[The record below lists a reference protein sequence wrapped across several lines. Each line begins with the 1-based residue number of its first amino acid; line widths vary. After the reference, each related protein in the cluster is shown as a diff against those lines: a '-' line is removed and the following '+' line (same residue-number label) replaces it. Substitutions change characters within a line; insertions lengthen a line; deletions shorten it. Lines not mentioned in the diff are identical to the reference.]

1 MKKILKN
8 KHNVFGIIS
17 SMEELGLS
25 SRSYFLW
32 NNSLGFGVL
41 GRDMDVQTEVA
52 SLTKIMTALLVL
64 ETRDLA
70 ETVVITPEMLSGLYE
85 FAVIGLTVG
94 QAVTV
99 EDLLY
104 ATLLPSAGDAAQAL
118 AISTSGSIANFAD
131 LMNKRAQGLG
141 MVNTHFSN
149 PVGKDE
155 ENYSTP
161 RDIAILLS
169 EALKNPTFVE
179 MFETFEKYLPTLGIT
194 VRKTF
199 RQTSYTKGGKTGYT
213 EAAGRCLASTAEIE
227 GTEYILVTIGA
238 LPGQNVVDTERIY
251 AAVEAEYEP
260 VQIVWA
266 GEEVLRVGVKQSATK
281 VLEFVAESDVTVAL
295 PNGIERED
303 LAYEYDGV
311 QEVTR
316 ETTVGEKLGTF
327 TIRQDE
333 DVLYTQEIY
342 YTEEPEFY
350 NYSWVGLGAGV
361 SVLLLLVAM
370 VIGVCTW
377 RKKKSSWLI
386 LILLVLFGV
395 SVGANVWLFHDWFE
409 PGGETEVTWPG
420 TRLDEIISEDDA
432 VREDEVDK
440 EDYSVHEGNLML
452 INPNFIVDKEFIASR
467 KQELVSVS
475 ELYGIKEYNA
485 SVNGDNLLTVEAAEN
500 LNAMLAA
507 YKTENPGHEMG
518 TRSCFRERGTN
529 CGRLC
534 AATGASDHHT
544 GLTCGLIDLQYGTS
558 LDTADYAQHKEWQW
572 LKANSYEYGFID
584 RFPLAWSGGL
594 MSEPLNVDENGT
606 TGLYE
611 TWHYRYVGVEAAT
624 EIATG
629 VYNNGEY
636 DSLEHYLKATGRVLD
651 LKNGARE

>member
-1 MKKILKN
+1 
-8 KHNVFGIIS
+8 
-17 SMEELGLS
+17 MEELGLS

-41 GRDMDVQTEVA
+41 GRGMDVQTEVA

-141 MVNTHFSN
+141 MANTHFSN

-199 RQTSYTKGGKTGYT
+199 RQTGYTKGGKTGYT

-260 VQIVWA
+260 VQIMRA
-266 GEEVLRVGVKQSATK
+266 GEEVLRVGVEQSATK

-327 TIRQDE
+327 TIWQDE
-333 DVLYTQEIY
+333 DVLYAQEIY

-377 RKKKSSWLI
+377 RKRKSSWLI

-420 TRLDEIISEDDA
+420 ARLDEIISEDDA

-452 INPNFIVDKEFIASR
+452 INPNFMVDKEFIASR

-485 SVNGDNLLTVEAAEN
+485 SVNGDNLLTAEAAEN

-544 GLTCGLIDLQYGTS
+544 GLTCDLIDLQYGTS

-572 LKANSYEYGFID
+572 LKANSYKYGFID

-651 LKNGARE
+651 LKNRARE

>member
-1 MKKILKN
+1 
-8 KHNVFGIIS
+8 
-17 SMEELGLS
+17 MEELGLS

-141 MVNTHFSN
+141 MANTHFSN

-199 RQTSYTKGGKTGYT
+199 RQTGYTKGGKTGYT

-251 AAVEAEYEP
+251 AAVEAGYEP
-260 VQIVWA
+260 VQIMRA

-295 PNGIERED
+295 PNGTRRED

-316 ETTVGEKLGTF
+316 ETAVGEKLGTF
-327 TIRQDE
+327 TIWQDE
-333 DVLYTQEIY
+333 DVLYAQEIY

-395 SVGANVWLFHDWFE
+395 SVGVNVWLFHDWFE

-452 INPNFIVDKEFIASR
+452 INPNFMVDKEFIALR

-485 SVNGDNLLTVEAAEN
+485 SVNGDNLLTAEAAEN

-507 YKTENPGHEMG
+507 YKTENQGHEMG

-544 GLTCGLIDLQYGTS
+544 GLTCDLIDLQYGTS

-572 LKANSYEYGFID
+572 LKANSYKYGFID

>member
-1 MKKILKN
+1 MF
-8 KHNVFGIIS
+8 FGIIS

-32 NNSLGFGVL
+32 NNSLGFEVL

-141 MVNTHFSN
+141 MANTHFSN

-199 RQTSYTKGGKTGYT
+199 RQTGYTKGGKTGYT

-260 VQIVWA
+260 VQIMRA
-266 GEEVLRVGVKQSATK
+266 GEEVLRVGVEQSATK

-327 TIRQDE
+327 TIWQDE
-333 DVLYTQEIY
+333 DVLYAQEIY

-377 RKKKSSWLI
+377 RKRKSSWLI

-452 INPNFIVDKEFIASR
+452 INPNFMVDKEFIASR

-485 SVNGDNLLTVEAAEN
+485 SVNGDNLLTAEAAEN

-544 GLTCGLIDLQYGTS
+544 GLTCDLIDLQYGTS

-572 LKANSYEYGFID
+572 LKANSYKYGFID

>member
-1 MKKILKN
+1 MF
-8 KHNVFGIIS
+8 FGIIS

-32 NNSLGFGVL
+32 NNSLGFEVL

-141 MVNTHFSN
+141 MANTHFSN

-199 RQTSYTKGGKTGYT
+199 RQTGYTKGGKTGYT

-238 LPGQNVVDTERIY
+238 LPGQNVVDTERVY

-260 VQIVWA
+260 VQIMRA
-266 GEEVLRVGVKQSATK
+266 GEEVLRVGVEQRATK

-327 TIRQDE
+327 TIWQDE
-333 DVLYTQEIY
+333 AVLYAQEIY

-377 RKKKSSWLI
+377 RKRKSSWLI

-452 INPNFIVDKEFIASR
+452 INPNFMVDKEFIASR

-485 SVNGDNLLTVEAAEN
+485 SVNGDNLLTAEAAEN

-544 GLTCGLIDLQYGTS
+544 GLTCDLIDLQYGTS

-572 LKANSYEYGFID
+572 LKANSYKYGFID

-651 LKNGARE
+651 LKNGVRE

>member
-1 MKKILKN
+1 
-8 KHNVFGIIS
+8 
-17 SMEELGLS
+17 MEELGLS

-32 NNSLGFGVL
+32 NNSLGFEVL

-141 MVNTHFSN
+141 MANTHFSN

-179 MFETFEKYLPTLGIT
+179 MFETFEKYLPTLGII

-199 RQTSYTKGGKTGYT
+199 RQTGYTKGGKTGYT

-260 VQIVWA
+260 VQIMRA
-266 GEEVLRVGVKQSATK
+266 GEEVLRVGVEQSATK

-395 SVGANVWLFHDWFE
+395 SVGVNAWLFHDWFE

-420 TRLDEIISEDDA
+420 ARLDEIISEDDA

-452 INPNFIVDKEFIASR
+452 INPNFMVDKEFIASR

-485 SVNGDNLLTVEAAEN
+485 SVNGDNLLTAEAAEN

-544 GLTCGLIDLQYGTS
+544 GLTCDLIDLQYGTS

-572 LKANSYEYGFID
+572 LKANSYKYGFID

>member
-1 MKKILKN
+1 MF
-8 KHNVFGIIS
+8 FGIIS

-32 NNSLGFGVL
+32 NNSLGFEVL

-141 MVNTHFSN
+141 MANTHFSN

-199 RQTSYTKGGKTGYT
+199 RQTGYTKGGKTGYT

-238 LPGQNVVDTERIY
+238 LPGQNVVDTERVY

-260 VQIVWA
+260 VQIMRA
-266 GEEVLRVGVKQSATK
+266 GEEVLRVGVEQSATK

-327 TIRQDE
+327 TIWQDE
-333 DVLYTQEIY
+333 AVLYAQEIY

-377 RKKKSSWLI
+377 RKRKSSWLI

-452 INPNFIVDKEFIASR
+452 INPNFMVDKEFIASR

-485 SVNGDNLLTVEAAEN
+485 SVNGDNLLTAEAAEN
-500 LNAMLAA
+500 LNAMPAA

-544 GLTCGLIDLQYGTS
+544 GLTCDLIDLQYGTS

-572 LKANSYEYGFID
+572 LKANSYKYGFID

-651 LKNGARE
+651 LKNGVRE

>member
-1 MKKILKN
+1 
-8 KHNVFGIIS
+8 
-17 SMEELGLS
+17 MEELGLS

-141 MVNTHFSN
+141 MANTHFSN

-179 MFETFEKYLPTLGIT
+179 MFETFEKYLPTFGIT

-199 RQTSYTKGGKTGYT
+199 RQTGYTKGGKTGYT

-251 AAVEAEYEP
+251 AAVEAGYEP
-260 VQIVWA
+260 VQIMRA
-266 GEEVLRVGVKQSATK
+266 GEEVLRVGVEQSATK

-295 PNGIERED
+295 PNGTRRED
-303 LAYEYDGV
+303 LTYEYDGV

-333 DVLYTQEIY
+333 GVLYAQEIY

-361 SVLLLLVAM
+361 SVLLLLVVM
-370 VIGVCTW
+370 MIGVCTW
-377 RKKKSSWLI
+377 RKRKSSWLI

-395 SVGANVWLFHDWFE
+395 SVGVNAWLFHDWFE

-452 INPNFIVDKEFIASR
+452 INPNFMVDKEFIASR

-544 GLTCGLIDLQYGTS
+544 GLTCDLIDLQYGTS

-611 TWHYRYVGVEAAT
+611 TWHY
-624 EIATG
+624 
-629 VYNNGEY
+629 
-636 DSLEHYLKATGRVLD
+636 LKATGRVLD

>member
-1 MKKILKN
+1 MF
-8 KHNVFGIIS
+8 FGIIS

-32 NNSLGFGVL
+32 NNSLGFEVL

-141 MVNTHFSN
+141 MANTHFSN

-169 EALKNPTFVE
+169 EALKNSTFVE

-199 RQTSYTKGGKTGYT
+199 RQTGYTKGGKTGYT

-238 LPGQNVVDTERIY
+238 LPGQNVVDTERVY

-260 VQIVWA
+260 VQIMRA
-266 GEEVLRVGVKQSATK
+266 GEEVLRVGVEQSATK

-327 TIRQDE
+327 TIWQDE
-333 DVLYTQEIY
+333 AVLYAQEIY

-377 RKKKSSWLI
+377 RKRKSSWLI

-452 INPNFIVDKEFIASR
+452 INPNFMVDKEFIASR

-485 SVNGDNLLTVEAAEN
+485 SVNGDNLLTAEAAEN

-544 GLTCGLIDLQYGTS
+544 GLTCDLIDLQYGTS

-572 LKANSYEYGFID
+572 LKANSYKYGFID

-651 LKNGARE
+651 LKNGVRE

>member
-1 MKKILKN
+1 
-8 KHNVFGIIS
+8 
-17 SMEELGLS
+17 MEELGLS

-41 GRDMDVQTEVA
+41 GRGMDVQTEVA

-260 VQIVWA
+260 VQIMRA
-266 GEEVLRVGVKQSATK
+266 GEEVLRVGVKQSVAK
-281 VLEFVAESDVTVAL
+281 VLEFVAESDVTVVL
-295 PNGIERED
+295 PNGTRRED
-303 LAYEYDGV
+303 LTYEYDGV

-333 DVLYTQEIY
+333 DVLYAQEIY

-452 INPNFIVDKEFIASR
+452 INPNFMVDKEFIASR

-485 SVNGDNLLTVEAAEN
+485 SVNGDNLLTAEAAEN

-544 GLTCGLIDLQYGTS
+544 GLTCDLIDLQYGTS

-572 LKANSYEYGFID
+572 LKANSYKYGFID

>member
-1 MKKILKN
+1 
-8 KHNVFGIIS
+8 
-17 SMEELGLS
+17 MEELGLS

-32 NNSLGFGVL
+32 NNSLGFEVL

-141 MVNTHFSN
+141 MANTHFSN

-179 MFETFEKYLPTLGIT
+179 MFEIFEKYLPTLGIT

-199 RQTSYTKGGKTGYT
+199 RQTGYTKGGKTGYT

-251 AAVEAEYEP
+251 ATVEAEYEP

-266 GEEVLRVGVKQSATK
+266 GEEVLRVGVEQSATK

-295 PNGIERED
+295 PNGTRRED
-303 LAYEYDGV
+303 LTYEYDGV

-452 INPNFIVDKEFIASR
+452 INPNFMVDKEFIASR

-485 SVNGDNLLTVEAAEN
+485 SVNGGNLLTAEAAEN

-544 GLTCGLIDLQYGTS
+544 GLTCDLIDLQYETS

-572 LKANSYEYGFID
+572 LKANSYKYGFID
-584 RFPLAWSGGL
+584 RFPLAWAGGL
-594 MSEPLNVDENGT
+594 MSESLNVDENGRL
-606 TGLYE
+606 GYMRLGIIVMWVWKQRLRLRQACIIMANE
-611 TWHYRYVGVEAAT
+611 SH
-624 EIATG
+624 
-629 VYNNGEY
+629 
-636 DSLEHYLKATGRVLD
+636 
-651 LKNGARE
+651 

>member
-1 MKKILKN
+1 MF
-8 KHNVFGIIS
+8 FGIIS

-32 NNSLGFGVL
+32 NNSLGFEVL

-141 MVNTHFSN
+141 MANTHFSN

-199 RQTSYTKGGKTGYT
+199 RQTGYTKGGKTGYT

-238 LPGQNVVDTERIY
+238 LPGQNVVDTERVY

-260 VQIVWA
+260 VQIMRA
-266 GEEVLRVGVKQSATK
+266 GEEVLRVGVEQSATK

-327 TIRQDE
+327 TIWQDE
-333 DVLYTQEIY
+333 AVLYAQEIY

-377 RKKKSSWLI
+377 RKRKSSWLI

-452 INPNFIVDKEFIASR
+452 INPNFMVDKEFIASR

-485 SVNGDNLLTVEAAEN
+485 SVNGDNLLTAEAAEN

-544 GLTCGLIDLQYGTS
+544 GLTCDLIDLQYGTS

-572 LKANSYEYGFID
+572 LKANSYKYGFID

-636 DSLEHYLKATGRVLD
+636 DSSEHYLKATGRVLD
-651 LKNGARE
+651 LKNGVRE

>member
-1 MKKILKN
+1 MF
-8 KHNVFGIIS
+8 FGIIS

-32 NNSLGFGVL
+32 NNSLGFEVL

-141 MVNTHFSN
+141 MANTHFSN

-199 RQTSYTKGGKTGYT
+199 RQTGYTKGGKTGYT

-238 LPGQNVVDTERIY
+238 LPGQNVVDTERVY

-260 VQIVWA
+260 VQIMRA
-266 GEEVLRVGVKQSATK
+266 GEEVLRVGVEQSATK

-327 TIRQDE
+327 TIWQDE
-333 DVLYTQEIY
+333 AVLYAQEIY

-377 RKKKSSWLI
+377 RKRKSSWLI

-452 INPNFIVDKEFIASR
+452 INPNFMVDKEFIASR

-485 SVNGDNLLTVEAAEN
+485 SVNGDNLLTAEAAEN

-544 GLTCGLIDLQYGTS
+544 GLTCNLIDLQYGTS

-572 LKANSYEYGFID
+572 LKANSYKYGFID

-651 LKNGARE
+651 LKNGVRE